1 MKKII
6 TAILLCMFCICI
18 SGCSNDNQK
27 TTWNMRSIQDNNGE
41 VIYCSNESK
50 DVYSNAIVKDIVCIL
65 QGSSVTITDK
75 SSNNKWIGNCTKMD
89 SSQDIYEVIFDN
101 NKKGVLSKSITKYE
115 DKTNENTLVVSC
127 EGYTLYFTENTDET
141 N

>member
-1 MKKII
+1 MKKLI
-6 TAILLCMFCICI
+6 TAILLFMFCIYI
-18 SGCSNDNQK
+18 SGCSNDDKK

-75 SSNNKWIGNCTKMD
+75 ISGNKWIGTCTKMD

-101 NKKGVLSKSITKYE
+101 NKKGVLSKSITKYK
-115 DKTNENTLVVSC
+115 DTSKENTLIVSC

>member
-1 MKKII
+1 MKKVV

-18 SGCSNDNQK
+18 IGCSNDNQK

-50 DVYSNAIVKDIVCIL
+50 DAYSNAIVKDIVCIL

-75 SSNNKWIGNCTKMD
+75 SNNNKWIGN
-89 SSQDIYEVIFDN
+89 
-101 NKKGVLSKSITKYE
+101 
-115 DKTNENTLVVSC
+115 
-127 EGYTLYFTENTDET
+127 
-141 N
+141 

>member
-1 MKKII
+1 MKKVI
-6 TAILLCMFCICI
+6 TAILLCMFCIFI

-27 TTWNMRSIQDNNGE
+27 TTWNMRSIQDNNRE
-41 VIYCSNESK
+41 VIYCSDESK

-65 QGSSVTITDK
+65 QVSSVTITDK

-115 DKTNENTLVVSC
+115 DKTKENTLVVSC
-127 EGYTLYFTENTDET
+127 EGYTLYFTENTSET

>member
-1 MKKII
+1 MKKLI
-6 TAILLCMFCICI
+6 TVILLFMFCICI
-18 SGCSNDNQK
+18 SGCSNNNQK

-50 DVYSNAIVKDIVCIL
+50 DTYSNAIVKDIVCIL

-75 SSNNKWIGNCTKMD
+75 NSSNKWIGNCTKMD
-89 SSQDIYEVIFDN
+89 SSQDIHEVIFDN
-101 NKKGVLSKSITKYE
+101 NKKGILSKSITKYA
-115 DKTNENTLVVSC
+115 DNIKENTLVISC
-127 EGYTLYFTENTDET
+127 EGSTLYFTENTDET

>member
-6 TAILLCMFCICI
+6 TVILLCMFCIFI
-18 SGCSNDNQK
+18 SGCSKDNQR
-27 TTWNMRSIQDNNGE
+27 TAWNMRSIQYNNRE
-41 VIYCSNESK
+41 VIYCSSKSK
-50 DVYSNAIVKDIVCIL
+50 DAFPNAIIKDIVCIL

-101 NKKGVLSKSITKYE
+101 NKKGILSKSITKYS
-115 DKTNENTLVVSC
+115 DTTKENTLIISC

>member
-6 TAILLCMFCICI
+6 TAILLCMFCVCI
-18 SGCSNDNQK
+18 SGCSKDNQK
-27 TTWNMRSIQDNNGE
+27 TTWNMKSIQDNTGE

-50 DVYSNAIVKDIVCIL
+50 DVYSNAIVKNIICIL

-75 SSNNKWIGNCTKMD
+75 ISGNKWIGNCTKMD

-115 DKTNENTLVVSC
+115 DTTKENTLVVSF
-127 EGYTLYFTENTDET
+127 EGYTLYFTENTSET

>member
-1 MKKII
+1 MKKLI
-6 TAILLCMFCICI
+6 TVILLFMFCICI
-18 SGCSNDNQK
+18 SGCSNNNQK

-50 DVYSNAIVKDIVCIL
+50 DVYLNAIVKDVVCIL

-75 SSNNKWIGNCTKMD
+75 SSSNKWIGTCTKMD
-89 SSQDIYEVIFDN
+89 SSKDIYEVIFDN
-101 NKKGVLSKSITKYE
+101 NKKGTLSKSVTKYE
-115 DKTNENTLVVSC
+115 DNTKENTLVISC
-127 EGYTLYFTENTDET
+127 EGYTLYFNENTDEK

>member
-1 MKKII
+1 MKKLI
-6 TAILLCMFCICI
+6 TVILLFMFCICI
-18 SGCSNDNQK
+18 SGCSNNNQK

-50 DVYSNAIVKDIVCIL
+50 DIYSNAIVKDVVCIL
-65 QGSSVTITDK
+65 QGSSVIITDK
-75 SSNNKWIGNCTKMD
+75 SNCNKWIGTCTKMD
-89 SSQDIYEVIFDN
+89 SSQDIYEIIFDN

-115 DKTNENTLVVSC
+115 DTTKENTLVVSC
-127 EGYTLYFTENTDET
+127 EGYTLYFNENTDEK

>member
-1 MKKII
+1 MKKLI
-6 TAILLCMFCICI
+6 TAILLFIFCICI
-18 SGCSNDNQK
+18 SGCSKDNQK
-27 TTWNMRSIQDNNGE
+27 TTWNMRSIQDKNGE

-50 DVYSNAIVKDIVCIL
+50 DTYSNAIVKDIVCIL

-75 SSNNKWIGNCTKMD
+75 NSSSKWIGNYTKMD
-89 SSQDIYEVIFDN
+89 TSQDIYEVIFDN
-101 NKKGVLSKSITKYE
+101 NKKGILSKSITKYE
-115 DKTNENTLVVSC
+115 DTTQENTLVISC

>member
-1 MKKII
+1 MKKLI
-6 TAILLCMFCICI
+6 TAILLFMFCICI
-18 SGCSNDNQK
+18 SGCSKDNQK
-27 TTWNMRSIQDNNGE
+27 TTWNMRSIQDKNGE

-50 DVYSNAIVKDIVCIL
+50 DTYSNAIVKDVVCIL

-75 SSNNKWIGNCTKMD
+75 SSSNKWIGTCTKMD

-101 NKKGVLSKSITKYE
+101 NKKGILSKSITKYA
-115 DKTNENTLVVSC
+115 DNIKENTLVISC
-127 EGYTLYFTENTDET
+127 EGSTLYFTENTDET